1 MQKLRTNVHNEALV
15 APLWSTNFVNFVII
29 LNFMNFYLMKIF
41 FLKLITEIL
50 MYNAN
55 KVIYCLRLYILRY
68 DYHTCLL
75 MLLKCIAM

>member
-1 MQKLRTNVHNEALV
+1 MKYELCELCNHLE
-15 APLWSTNFVNFVII
+15 
-29 LNFMNFYLMKIF
+29 FYELLSDENI